1 MRRSYI
7 DYMKALGAL
16 LVILA
21 HSISYYSVSYKLVSR
36 PIGICGN
43 LCYAVNAAVF
53 FVIAGLLCHKQ
64 NVGSYYLKK
73 VKRILIPFV
82 FFTALKIAYTLFI
95 SDQYAHSETL
105 KGVLIDAFVYGRLYW
120 FPYTIFV
127 IFLITPL
134 FWSRKDDGKARRI
147 WVPAVLF
154 TAFLITDI
162 ILSARHLENSILYLQ
177 INNVLIYL
185 PFFLFGMLIGG
196 YGIDKVESL
205 LTSRMLIKTIV
216 SLVIIGLSAFYLVYG
231 MGDGDEVKV
240 MWEQPYL
247 LRFLIA
253 LPLIYILFAVS
264 YKLPGGIAPL
274 KLAGEFSL
282 QIMLFDSIFRVVIF
296 ELFEKV
302 IEHGE
307 WMIPVVTVV
316 SISLSVLTSYIIR
329 KIPVVRTV
337 FGL

>member
-1 MRRSYI
+1 
-7 DYMKALGAL
+7 MKALGAI

-53 FVIAGLLCHKQ
+53 FVIAGMLCHKQ
-64 NVGSYYLKK
+64 SIGGYYLKK
-73 VKRILIPFV
+73 VKRVLIPFV
-82 FFTALKIAYTLFI
+82 LFTGLKIAYTLFI

-105 KGVLIDAFVYGRLYW
+105 KGVLTDAFVYGRLYW

-134 FWSRKDDGKARRI
+134 FWFGKDSGKIRRI
-147 WVPAVLF
+147 GVPALLF
-154 TAFLITDI
+154 TVFLITDI
-162 ILSARHLENSILYLQ
+162 ILSAKHLENSILYFQ

-196 YGIDKVESL
+196 YGIEKIETF
-205 LTSRMLIKTIV
+205 LTSKMAVKTVI
-216 SLVIIGLSAFYLVYG
+216 SLALTGLAAFYLVYG

-253 LPLIYILFAVS
+253 LPLIYLIFALS
-264 YKLPGGIAPL
+264 YKLPDNIVPL

-307 WMIPVVTVV
+307 WMIPVVTVM
-316 SISLSVLTSYIIR
+316 SITLSIISSYIIR
-329 KIPVVRTV
+329 KIPVVRTL

>member
-1 MRRSYI
+1 
-7 DYMKALGAL
+7 
-16 LVILA
+16 
-21 HSISYYSVSYKLVSR
+21 
-36 PIGICGN
+36 
-43 LCYAVNAAVF
+43 
-53 FVIAGLLCHKQ
+53 
-64 NVGSYYLKK
+64 
-73 VKRILIPFV
+73 
-82 FFTALKIAYTLFI
+82 
-95 SDQYAHSETL
+95 
-105 KGVLIDAFVYGRLYW
+105 
-120 FPYTIFV
+120 
-127 IFLITPL
+127 
-134 FWSRKDDGKARRI
+134 
-147 WVPAVLF
+147 
-154 TAFLITDI
+154 
-162 ILSARHLENSILYLQ
+162 
-177 INNVLIYL
+177 
-185 PFFLFGMLIGG
+185 MLIGG

-307 WMIPVVTVV
+307 WMIPVVTVI